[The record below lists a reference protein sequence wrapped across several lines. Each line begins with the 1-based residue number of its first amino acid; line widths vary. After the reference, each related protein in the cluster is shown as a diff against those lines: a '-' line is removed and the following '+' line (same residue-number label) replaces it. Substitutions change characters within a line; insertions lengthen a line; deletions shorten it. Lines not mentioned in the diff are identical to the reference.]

1 MRLTDVIRS
10 VDDLKPSADLHYIL
24 IRREL
29 PPDRRVTVL
38 SADLAAAL
46 HAPGSPADVPL
57 MALDRITVFDLQ
69 SSRDRVIQPL
79 LDDLTL
85 QSNIGYPDEVVRIDG
100 RANVPGAYPLEAG
113 MTVRDLIRAG
123 GGLSGAAYGGS
134 AELTRYKVINGE
146 SRRTELI
153 QVDLAAVL
161 RGDPAANSRLEP
173 YDSLSIKRIEAW
185 TEQEQITLS
194 GQVKFPGT
202 YSIKQGETLKSVLL
216 RAGGLTEY
224 AFPEGSVFTRQEL
237 RDREQKQLDLLGDR
251 MEKDIAFAALQGI
264 ALNAS
269 GAAGVAGAGGAGG
282 AAGAT
287 TALTVGHS
295 LLTQLR
301 QSRAIGR
308 LVINLPRLLRSSIG
322 SVSDVIVRGGDELIV
337 PKFQQEVTVIGEV
350 QTATSHLYRPGL
362 SRDDYIALSGGET
375 VRADKSRIYVV
386 HADGSVVA
394 SGGARWFRSGSNV
407 RIEPG
412 DTVVV
417 PLNAEHLPPIPL
429 WQAVTQIL
437 YNVSIA
443 VLALHAL

>member
-79 LDDLTL
+79 LDELTL
-85 QSNIGYPDEVVRIDG
+85 QSNIRYPDEVVRIDG
-100 RANVPGAYPLEAG
+100 RTNVPGSYPLEAG

-123 GGLSGAAYGGS
+123 GGLSDSAYGGS

-146 SRRTELI
+146 SRRTEII

-161 RGDPAANSRLEP
+161 RGDPAANIRLEAF
-173 YDSLSIKRIEAW
+173 DRLNIKEVQAW
-185 TEQEQITLS
+185 TDQEEITLR
-194 GQVKFPGT
+194 GEVKFPGK

-237 RDREQKQLDLLGDR
+237 RNREQQQLDLLADR
-251 MEKDIAFAALQGI
+251 MEKDITFAALQAT
-264 ALNAS
+264 ALNQS
-269 GAAGVAGAGGAGG
+269 GAAAAG
-282 AAGAT
+282 AAGT
-287 TALTVGHS
+287 
-295 LLTQLR
+295 
-301 QSRAIGR
+301 
-308 LVINLPRLLRSSIG
+308 
-322 SVSDVIVRGGDELIV
+322 
-337 PKFQQEVTVIGEV
+337 
-350 QTATSHLYRPGL
+350 
-362 SRDDYIALSGGET
+362 
-375 VRADKSRIYVV
+375 
-386 HADGSVVA
+386 
-394 SGGARWFRSGSNV
+394 
-407 RIEPG
+407 
-412 DTVVV
+412 
-417 PLNAEHLPPIPL
+417 
-429 WQAVTQIL
+429 
-437 YNVSIA
+437 
-443 VLALHAL
+443 